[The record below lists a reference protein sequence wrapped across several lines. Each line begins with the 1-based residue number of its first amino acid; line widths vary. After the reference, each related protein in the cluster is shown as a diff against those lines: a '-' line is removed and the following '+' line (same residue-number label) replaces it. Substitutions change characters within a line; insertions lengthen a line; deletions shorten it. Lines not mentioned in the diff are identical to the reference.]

1 MIGHHYAV
9 TEMAHIAL
17 HSKVQ
22 ITFYIDRVYGHSM
35 LGLLHTKT
43 RLLIKV

>member
-1 MIGHHYAV
+1 MIGHQYAV
-9 TEMAHIAL
+9 TEVAHIAL

-22 ITFYIDRVYGHSM
+22 IMFYIDRVYGHSM
-35 LGLLHTKT
+35 LVLLHTNT